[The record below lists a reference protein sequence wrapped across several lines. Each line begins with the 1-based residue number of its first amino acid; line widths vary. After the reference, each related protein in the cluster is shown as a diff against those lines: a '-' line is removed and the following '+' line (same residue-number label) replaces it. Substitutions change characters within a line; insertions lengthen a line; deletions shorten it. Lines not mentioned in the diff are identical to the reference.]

1 MLSYDNQFI
10 IDTDNNPNDCF
21 DTNSLLK
28 DEKSELNFLFNEKIF
43 DPSNIHKSQ
52 DSFSSDSNSSLNMNE
67 LLLING
73 GENIGKITLEQK
85 SKNIFAIE
93 ITSTNRT
100 TDLNPR
106 TKKIILP
113 KHYTFEK
120 IKNEII
126 PKLNLDEIIKK
137 AFIYD
142 ENVKIIEK
150 ETSDENFAIIKRERA
165 KRGTIIREEEEEK
178 NKKNLGRKR
187 RDDNEVHDHNKH
199 SKDNIL
205 QKLKTHIQKFL
216 LQFINAFLKKNL
228 DKNAIIIYVE
238 KTKTKE
244 KGKGKEMEEEK
255 EIIKRVDYKAYV
267 NKTSKS
273 DNLKFL
279 DMPIKT
285 FLSQDIS
292 PKFSTFPKKA
302 NKIIIDEILRN
313 NKSEVINF
321 IFNLKLSDWL
331 DVFLKKKEFSDFEG
345 FKLNFTIDMK
355 DRVEELLKIIYS
367 SEKDKSYFSRFILYI
382 YNFTRILSIKQERK
396 SKKNDSNNSSKDID
410 E

>member
-1 MLSYDNQFI
+1 M
-10 IDTDNNPNDCF
+10 
-21 DTNSLLK
+21 
-28 DEKSELNFLFNEKIF
+28 
-43 DPSNIHKSQ
+43 
-52 DSFSSDSNSSLNMNE
+52 
-67 LLLING
+67 ING
-73 GENIGKITLEQK
+73 GENKENIALEQK
-85 SKNIFAIE
+85 SKNLFAIE
-93 ITSTNRT
+93 ITST
-100 TDLNPR
+100 NPR

-126 PKLNLDEIIKK
+126 PKLLLDKKTLENIIN

-165 KRGTIIREEEEEK
+165 KRGTIIREEEEEE
-178 NKKNLGRKR
+178 KKKQLGRKR
-187 RDDNEVHDHNKH
+187 KDDNEVHDHNKH

-205 QKLKTHIQKFL
+205 QKIKTHNQKFL
-216 LQFINAFLKKNL
+216 LIFINTFLEKNL
-228 DKNAIIIYVE
+228 DKDAIIIYVE
-238 KTKTKE
+238 KTKI
-244 KGKGKEMEEEK
+244 KGKGKEIEEEIEIDK
-255 EIIKRVDYKAYV
+255 KIIKPLDYKAYV

-273 DNLKFL
+273 DNLNFL

-292 PKFSTFPKKA
+292 PKYSTFSRKA

-313 NKSEVINF
+313 NKNEVINF

-331 DVFLKKKEFSDFEG
+331 DVFLKKKEFSDFDG

-355 DRVEELLKIIYS
+355 YRVEELLKNIYT
-367 SEKDKSYFSRFILYI
+367 SENDKSYFSRFILYI
-382 YNFTRILSIKQERK
+382 YNFRRILSIKQGRK
-396 SKKNDSNNSSKDID
+396 SKKNDSNNSSNEIS

>member
-1 MLSYDNQFI
+1 MFSGCENYFI
-10 IDTDNNPNDCF
+10 INTDNNFEYCF
-21 DTNSLLK
+21 ETNSLLE
-28 DEKSELNFLFNEKIF
+28 DEKSELNNILFNDKIF
-43 DPSNIHKSQ
+43 ELSNIHDFQ
-52 DSFSSDSNSSLNMNE
+52 DSSSLNINE
-67 LLLING
+67 VLLING
-73 GENIGKITLEQK
+73 GENKENITLEQK
-85 SKNIFAIE
+85 SKNLFAIE
-93 ITSTNRT
+93 ITST
-100 TDLNPR
+100 NPR

-126 PKLNLDEIIKK
+126 PKLLLDKKTLENIIN

-150 ETSDENFAIIKRERA
+150 ETSDDNFAIIKRERA
-165 KRGTIIREEEEEK
+165 KRGTIIREEEEEE
-178 NKKNLGRKR
+178 KKKQLGRKR
-187 RDDNEVHDHNKH
+187 KDDNEVHDHNKH

-205 QKLKTHIQKFL
+205 QKIKTHNQKFL
-216 LQFINAFLKKNL
+216 LIFINTFLEKNL
-228 DKNAIIIYVE
+228 DKDAIIIYVE

-244 KGKGKEMEEEK
+244 KGKGKEIEEEIEIDK
-255 EIIKRVDYKAYV
+255 KIIKPLDYKAYV

-273 DNLKFL
+273 DNLNFL
-279 DMPIKT
+279 DMPLKT

-292 PKFSTFPKKA
+292 PKYSTFSRKA

-313 NKSEVINF
+313 NKNEVINF

-331 DVFLKKKEFSDFEG
+331 DVFLKKKEFSDFDG

-355 DRVEELLKIIYS
+355 YRVEELLKIIYT
-367 SEKDKSYFSRFILYI
+367 SENDKSYFSRFILYI
-382 YNFTRILSIKQERK
+382 YNFRRILSIKQGRK
-396 SKKNDSNNSSKDID
+396 SKKNDSNNTSIEIS

>member
-1 MLSYDNQFI
+1 MFNF
-10 IDTDNNPNDCF
+10 NF
-21 DTNSLLK
+21 DTNYLLE
-28 DEKSELNFLFNEKIF
+28 DEKSELNNMPFNTSIF
-43 DPSNIHKSQ
+43 EHSNILDFQ
-52 DSFSSDSNSSLNMNE
+52 GSFSSDSNSSLNMNKVY
-67 LLLING
+67 LING
-73 GENIGKITLEQK
+73 GENKENITLEQK
-85 SKNIFAIE
+85 SKNLFAIE
-93 ITSTNRT
+93 IKSTNTT

-165 KRGTIIREEEEEK
+165 KRGTIIREEEEEE
-178 NKKNLGRKR
+178 KKKQLGRKR
-187 RDDNEVHDHNKH
+187 KDDNEVHDHNKH

-205 QKLKTHIQKFL
+205 QKIKTLNQKFL
-216 LQFINAFLKKNL
+216 LIFINAFLEKNL
-228 DKNAIIIYVE
+228 DKDAIIIYVE

-244 KGKGKEMEEEK
+244 KGKEK
-255 EIIKRVDYKAYV
+255 EIEEEIEIDKKIIKRLDYKVYV

-273 DNLKFL
+273 DNLYFL

-292 PKFSTFPKKA
+292 PKYSTFSRKA

-313 NKSEVINF
+313 NKNEVINF

-331 DVFLKKKEFSDFEG
+331 DVFLKKKEFSDFDG

-355 DRVEELLKIIYS
+355 YRVEELLKNIYT
-367 SEKDKSYFSRFILYI
+367 SENDKSYFSRFILYI
-382 YNFTRILSIKQERK
+382 YNFRRILSIKQGRK
-396 SKKNDSNNSSKDID
+396 SKKNDSNNSSNEIS